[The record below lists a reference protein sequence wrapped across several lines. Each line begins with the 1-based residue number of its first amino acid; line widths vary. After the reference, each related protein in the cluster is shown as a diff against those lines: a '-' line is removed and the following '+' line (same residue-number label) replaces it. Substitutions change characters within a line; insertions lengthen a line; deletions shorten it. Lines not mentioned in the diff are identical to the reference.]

1 MDIKRSPRQKIESR
15 PQFTIPRP
23 KRLRNRGARRIYW
36 GYCYEFKS
44 VSQELLNSMKIKLL

>member
-23 KRLRNRGARRIYW
+23 KRLRNRGARRIY
-36 GYCYEFKS
+36 CYEFKS